1 MKCYAHY
8 DCSCVNFIYKSGHGL
23 GVIFSFLQLSVIIV
37 IVIILSLYKVNNFGK
52 ITKCVSVFFGY
63 DK

>member
-1 MKCYAHY
+1 MKWYAHY
-8 DCSCVNFIYKSGHGL
+8 DCSCVNFVYKSGHGL
-23 GVIFSFLQLSVIIV
+23 RVIFSFLRFSVIIV

-52 ITKCVSVFFGY
+52 ITKCVSVFFGC